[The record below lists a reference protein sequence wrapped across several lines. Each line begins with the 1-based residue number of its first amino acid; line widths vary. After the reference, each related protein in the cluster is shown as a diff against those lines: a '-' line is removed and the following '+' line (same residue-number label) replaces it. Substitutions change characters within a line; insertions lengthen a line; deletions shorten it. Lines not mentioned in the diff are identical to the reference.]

1 MPPQRP
7 PCHTCAQ
14 QHGTPRCV
22 ISLCCMICPVPAVR
36 VPSVKGLPVY
46 QRMTRGSAGNRPTMY
61 CRPGHTWAG
70 CSTLSALRA
79 SRHRTQAM
87 TAIWLPPARGHGM
100 SPTRSGR
107 RPRSCRT
114 GCGTGPDRRQTVF
127 TSTTAAQCRQKRGP
141 EGPPMLSS
149 RRRLSRR
156 VAAICR
162 R

>member
-22 ISLCCMICPVPAVR
+22 ISLCCMIRPVPAVC
-36 VPSVKGLPVY
+36 VPSVEGLPVY

-61 CRPGHTWAG
+61 CRPGHTWAV
-70 CSTLSALRA
+70 CSALSALRA

-87 TAIWLPPARGHGM
+87 TAIWLPPERDHGM

-107 RPRSCRT
+107 RPPT
-114 GCGTGPDRRQTVF
+114 LPDRLRHRPGQTADRFYVNNGSAMP
-127 TSTTAAQCRQKRGP
+127 TKKGTRRSPHAIVTTQAF
-141 EGPPMLSS
+141 PPCGGYLP
-149 RRRLSRR
+149 
-156 VAAICR
+156 
-162 R
+162 